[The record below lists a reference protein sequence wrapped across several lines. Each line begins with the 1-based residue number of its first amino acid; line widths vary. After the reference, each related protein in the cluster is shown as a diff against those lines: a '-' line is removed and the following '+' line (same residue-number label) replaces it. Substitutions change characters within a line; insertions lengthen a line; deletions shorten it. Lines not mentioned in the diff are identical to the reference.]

1 MYRKNIA
8 VMKSVTI
15 QNQLVNGLK
24 TFAFLLVLL
33 LSGKVNAQ
41 SKFLKQMGSGLPS
54 QVVANCTDSIGN
66 YYAAYI
72 NSKNDSVYIEK
83 WDTSAKSWSF
93 YTKLGLNIGLIT
105 GGAAI
110 RIGVSANKL
119 YLWHRINAGANLSTL
134 RVYNGFN
141 WLIHSYLKGANGH
154 NVEMMHFNKRLYIAG
169 PIDSMINDSNTIRKS
184 IPQVVAIYN
193 SSFFTAGFPTNL
205 VDSFGRSNSDL
216 IVRRDTLYMNFNH
229 RIYRLSTSNIWS
241 VYYDNGFNNIIQ
253 DFSLNNSTLNILSG
267 NRLYTNVK
275 SASKDTIANLGSNVK
290 LWGFKDKN
298 FLSYKINNQKRNDV
312 FCEIRNGKVLPLFY
326 NQKAD
331 SLNIVAA
338 INGNEM
344 YYVGG
349 NKVLVDS
356 VDYAHVAQIIVDSLQ
371 DLKID
376 TLLVRVFYDKNLNG
390 VLDSNDAGVQS
401 FINEFNYNF
410 TNLTDQNGEME
421 FYLFD
426 KGDYIFGLNST
437 INQDSCFKVAK
448 PGFFR
453 SDLRLSPKSRDTIDI
468 ALIRTSN
475 LPKNIVIEAHAR
487 PTARLEDVMSMYI
500 GIKGVDCD
508 NYLYNATVT
517 VTLPDS
523 VVYVN
528 STPSYSQ
535 KVGNKLTYN
544 FTNLYSLGVKSIHLT
559 YKYPFGK
566 FSINQSPS
574 TKIKVTT
581 NIQED
586 TIDNKDSVVQKI
598 VYSYDPNA
606 KYSVP
611 EGKIYSNLK
620 KVRYTIHFQNEG
632 NDDARRVR
640 VVDTLK
646 IQLPIFEFRMIG
658 STHPYTIYNDGNVV
672 TWVFDNINL
681 KPKSISEELSKGYL
695 VFDAML
701 TGDLRIG
708 DSVLNKAEIYFDY
721 NNPIETNY
729 ATIVRTDNKESSN
742 SIHINT
748 SFKVY
753 PNPSTD
759 IISIENLSSK
769 VQELNIY
776 DVKGVLMK
784 TIHIDANSLV
794 KLDISEFSSG
804 IYFMKTQEGS
814 TIKIVKQ

>member
-1 MYRKNIA
+1 
-8 VMKSVTI
+8 MKSVTI
-15 QNQLVNGLK
+15 QNQLMKRLK
-24 TFAFLLVLL
+24 TYTLLVVLL
-33 LSGKVNAQ
+33 LLGKANAQ
-41 SKFLKQMGSGLPS
+41 PNFLKYMGAGLPS
-54 QVVANCTDSIGN
+54 KVVAQCTDSIGN

-72 NSKNDSVYIEK
+72 NSKNDTVYIEK

-93 YTKLGLNIGLIT
+93 YTSLGLNIGSIT
-105 GGAAI
+105 GGAMIKIA
-110 RIGVSANKL
+110 VSANKL
-119 YLWHRINAGANLSTL
+119 YLWHRVHAGVNTSTL
-134 RVYNGFN
+134 RVYNGFS
-141 WLIHSYLKGANGH
+141 WLIHAHIRGTSGH
-154 NVEMMHFNKRLYIAG
+154 EVEMKQFNKRLYIAG
-169 PIDSMINDSNTIRKS
+169 QFDTMYNDSNTVRKKVS
-184 IPQVVAIYN
+184 QVAAIYS
-193 SSFFTAGFPTNL
+193 SSFFPSGFPSNL
-205 VDSFGRSNSDL
+205 VDSFGRSISDL

-229 RIYRLSTSNIWS
+229 RIYRLSTSNVWS
-241 VYYDNGFNNIIQ
+241 VYYDNGNNNRIQ
-253 DFSLNNSTLNILSG
+253 EFSLNNSTLNILS
-267 NRLYTNVK
+267 NNIIYTNVK
-275 SASKDTIANLGSNVK
+275 SSSKDVISIPGPNVK
-290 LWGFKDKN
+290 LWGFKDRN
-298 FLSYKINNQKRNDV
+298 YLSYKTNFQNLSDV

-326 NQKAD
+326 NQTAD
-331 SLNIVAA
+331 SLFIVAA

-349 NKVLVDS
+349 SEVFVDS
-356 VDYAHVAQIIVDSLQ
+356 TNYSHIAQIIVDSLI
-371 DLKID
+371 DLQID

-390 VLDSNDAGVQS
+390 VLDSNDLRIQS
-401 FINEFNYNF
+401 FINEYNF
-410 TNLTDQNGEME
+410 NLTNLTDQNGEME

-508 NYLYNATVT
+508 NYLYNAAVT
-517 VTLPDS
+517 ITLPDS

-681 KPKSISEELSKGYL
+681 KPKSVSEELSKGYL

-701 TGDLRIG
+701 TGNLRIG
-708 DSVLNKAEIYFDY
+708 DSVLNKADIYFDY
-721 NNPIETNY
+721 NDPIETNY
-729 ATIVRTDNKESSN
+729 ASIVRTDNKESTN
-742 SIHINT
+742 SIEINT

-753 PNPSTD
+753 PNPSND

-769 VQELNIY
+769 IQELHIY
-776 DVKGVLMK
+776 DVRGVLLK
-784 TIHIDANSLV
+784 TLYIEANSLL
-794 KLDISEFSSG
+794 KLDISGFSSG
-804 IYFMKTQEGS
+804 IYFMKTEEGS